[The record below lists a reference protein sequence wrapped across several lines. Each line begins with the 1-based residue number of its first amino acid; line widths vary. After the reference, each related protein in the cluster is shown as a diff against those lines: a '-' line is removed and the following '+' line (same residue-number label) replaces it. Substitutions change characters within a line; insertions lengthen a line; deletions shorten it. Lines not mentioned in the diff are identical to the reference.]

1 MEKYVYLNKNR
12 LKTYQIDDKLDE
24 SFQNKDEK
32 EDLKSAFSK
41 QKSLGSSS
49 VILNNENIEKKN
61 SRMLST
67 KNLFLIEKEEKKE
80 KKEEKKDKKNKE
92 NKIMNN
98 FLVTTRENRRF
109 YNVEDPNFMK
119 SSFTKKEIE
128 EWDNKELDISIDKS
142 LTTNISSNK
151 LMLRNEFSNNI
162 KSNWYLSKDLKKS
175 LKKQEDKKKRRCMA
189 CKTFKI
195 DTKACQCTI
204 F

>member
-1 MEKYVYLNKNR
+1 MHKNQ

-32 EDLKSAFSK
+32 EDPKSAFSK

-67 KNLFLIEKEEKKE
+67 KNLFLNEKEEKKE
-80 KKEEKKDKKNKE
+80 DKKDKKKKE
-92 NKIMNN
+92 NKFMNN
-98 FLVTTRENRRF
+98 FLVTTRENRRI

-119 SSFTKKEIE
+119 SAFTKKEIE
-128 EWDNKELDISIDKS
+128 EWENKELDISIEKS
-142 LTTNISSNK
+142 LTTNVSSNK
-151 LMLRNEFSNNI
+151 LMMRNEFSNNM
-162 KSNWYLSKDLKKS
+162 KPNWYLPKDLKKS
-175 LKKQEDKKKRRCMA
+175 LKKQENKKKRRCMA
-189 CKTFKI
+189 CKAFKI
-195 DTKACQCTI
+195 DTKACQCLI